1 MADGVRD
8 FGNGCL
14 TYLQDCNQGSGWG
27 WSNSGLI
34 YDSGE
39 AVLIDT
45 LRDEHLTQIMLSAYQ
60 DATGLAKRD
69 IGTLVNTHA
78 DGDHTYGNRLME
90 HARILATPECKE
102 KMLRRPPEVF
112 QAILDNRPQG
122 MVGDFIFELYGP
134 PFDFVGLKP
143 KLPTELVEN
152 SLSLTVGT
160 KQVELLKLGPAH
172 TEGDMIVVVPSERT
186 VFTGDLIFY
195 TNTPIIWSGPV
206 SNWIAAIEYI
216 LTLDIE
222 TVVPGHGPVTDKSGI
237 RKTREYLVYIEEQ
250 ARKRYDAGMSVLD
263 AVQDIALGEFEEWG
277 SSERIVVNLN
287 RLYAEFSGAAP
298 ITDFNVLMEMMA
310 PYAERARKRRGA
322 SAQATSA
329 GACCPH

>member
-1 MADGVRD
+1 MVYGVRD

-14 TYLQDCNQGSGWG
+14 CYLQDCNQGSGWG

-34 YDSGE
+34 FDSGE

-45 LRDEHLTQIMLSAYQ
+45 LRDEHLTHGMLQQYQ
-60 DATGLAKRD
+60 QATGLAKQE

-90 HARILATPECKE
+90 HARILATAECKE

-112 QAILDNRPQG
+112 QSILDNRPEG
-122 MVGDFIFELYGP
+122 MVGDFIFQLYGP

-143 KLPTELVEN
+143 KLPTELVDSTM
-152 SLSLTVGT
+152 SLAVGT
-160 KQVELLKLGPAH
+160 KQVDLVKLGPAH

-186 VFTGDLIFY
+186 VFTGDIIFY

-206 SNWIAAIEYI
+206 SNWVRAIDYI
-216 LTLDIE
+216 LALDIE
-222 TVVPGHGPVTDKSGI
+222 TVVPGHGPVTDKAGI
-237 RKTREYLVYIEEQ
+237 RKTREYLVYIEAE

-310 PYAERARKRRGA
+310 PYAERARKRRGTTA
-322 SAQATSA
+322 PTHSAT
-329 GACCPH
+329 CCPH